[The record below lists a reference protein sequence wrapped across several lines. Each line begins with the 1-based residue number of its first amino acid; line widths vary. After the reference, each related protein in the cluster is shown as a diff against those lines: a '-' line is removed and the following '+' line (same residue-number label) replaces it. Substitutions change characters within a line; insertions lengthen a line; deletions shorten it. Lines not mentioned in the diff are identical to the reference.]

1 MASKEAQENE
11 EYAAKTELRKLET
24 QKEQLKTDLNR
35 EKGIVEDASIAKAR
49 LDSEFEKLNSAED
62 ISLALEQAAQNAES
76 AISKRSMLE
85 NEFNEYTRK
94 IADQIARN
102 ESICEWCDK

>member
-1 MASKEAQENE
+1 MGRLNASKEALENE

-76 AISKRSMLE
+76 AISKRSML
-85 NEFNEYTRK
+85 
-94 IADQIARN
+94 
-102 ESICEWCDK
+102 